1 MDALR
6 WLERVST
13 EEADFPVF
21 NKAKV
26 GDVAVQRLVDESVN
40 DPFLGDIAKTKRF
53 TDIVVFYQGGQ
64 PVGFAIP
71 RRDSDGRYRTGAI
84 YITKSERGKGY
95 AGLYLKHYF
104 VGKKGRAYI
113 DPYNT
118 ASQRLFGSAGF
129 VKSGKRLTMGAD
141 VFDEWLLG

>member
-21 NKAKV
+21 NKAKL

-40 DPFLGDIAKTKRF
+40 DPFLGDIAKTKKF
-53 TDIVVFYQGGQ
+53 TDIVVFYIEGQ

-71 RRDSDGRYRTGAI
+71 RRDHDGRYRTGAI
-84 YITKSERGKGY
+84 YIKQGERHKGY
-95 AGLYLKHYF
+95 AGLYVKHYF
-104 VGKKGRAYI
+104 AGKKGRAYI
-113 DPYNT
+113 EPHNT
-118 ASQRLFGSAGF
+118 NSQRLFAGAGF
-129 VKSGKRLTMGAD
+129 AKSGKQLKLDGD